1 MCIFETP
8 PCIYY
13 LSDKNL
19 EDEEYL
25 KLFTLFGAIFDA
37 PPDAIGKFTS
47 FLKSQEGL
55 SPRAYKSD
63 EIVQM
68 RKKII
73 RPHAKRVNPYGC
85 YDITRYGTFFNV
97 NVPKSICQGCPYS
110 VSYKNARREKEN
122 MVIAA
127 ILQNGA
133 VPDRIRMQMELSGS
147 KAAENIM
154 HSIFMIQGKGA
165 HRGKFDMIGLN
176 AFLLFNLCS
185 NNSLSAF
192 ESMENMTGYI
202 KNRFKNDLLKNI
214 ETVNSQEY
222 IYEML
227 CRELER
233 ISCTDV
239 GGDDGKNRLEK
250 AVNEITLTYQYDR
263 GGAIRN
269 VMDRMGDVQPET
281 DNVPFVIEAV
291 DVQPLVSGKVSIM
304 DDSPV
309 KDRKLQA
316 ANLYEKFSK
325 R

>member
-1 MCIFETP
+1 
-8 PCIYY
+8 
-13 LSDKNL
+13 
-19 EDEEYL
+19 
-25 KLFTLFGAIFDA
+25 
-37 PPDAIGKFTS
+37 
-47 FLKSQEGL
+47 
-55 SPRAYKSD
+55 
-63 EIVQM
+63 
-68 RKKII
+68 
-73 RPHAKRVNPYGC
+73 
-85 YDITRYGTFFNV
+85 
-97 NVPKSICQGCPYS
+97 
-110 VSYKNARREKEN
+110 
-122 MVIAA
+122 
-127 ILQNGA
+127 
-133 VPDRIRMQMELSGS
+133 
-147 KAAENIM
+147 M

-239 GGDDGKNRLEK
+239 GGDDGKNRLEE

-269 VMDRMGDVQPET
+269 VMDRMGDVQLET

-309 KDRKLQA
+309 K
-316 ANLYEKFSK
+316 
-325 R
+325 